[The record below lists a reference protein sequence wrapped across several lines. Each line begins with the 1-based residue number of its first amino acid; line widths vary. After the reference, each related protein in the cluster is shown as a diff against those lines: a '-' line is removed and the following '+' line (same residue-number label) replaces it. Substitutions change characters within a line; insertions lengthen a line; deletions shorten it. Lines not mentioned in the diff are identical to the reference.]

1 MSMEL
6 KFHPLGD
13 GAIVVTAG
21 DSISEESTAFVR
33 AIAERINQEKIRGVT
48 DVIQA
53 YVTVTVCYEA
63 EGGITY
69 KEMEKKLRE
78 ILSDISPAG
87 KEEGRIV
94 EIPVCYGGDFG
105 PDLAFVAEHN
115 GLTEEEVIRIHSG
128 NTYDVKMIGFAPGF
142 PFLGGMDE
150 RIAAPRRSSPR
161 LEIPARTVGIAG
173 AQTGVYPIGTPGG
186 WQLIGRTPVELFLP
200 DEEIPS
206 LLRPGDQVRFK
217 PISTDEY
224 EKMEADRHAY
234 Y

>member
-1 MSMEL
+1 MEL

-21 DSISEESTAFVR
+21 KLISKESTALVR
-33 AIAERINQEKIRGVT
+33 AIAEKITGSGIEGVT

-53 YVTVTVCYEA
+53 YVTVTVCYESD
-63 EGGITY
+63 GGMTY
-69 KEMEKKLRE
+69 EEMEKRLRGL
-78 ILSDISPAG
+78 LSGIRPAAG
-87 KEEGRIV
+87 GEGRIV

-105 PDLAFVAEHN
+105 PDLAFVAQHN
-115 GLTEEEVIRIHSG
+115 GLDEEEVVRIHTG

-150 RIAAPRRSSPR
+150 RIAAPRRPSPR

-186 WQLIGRTPVELFLP
+186 WQLIGRTPVDLFLP

-206 LLRPGDQVRFK
+206 LLRPGDRVRFRA
-217 PISTDEY
+217 ISPEEY
-224 EKMEADRHAY
+224 RQMEADCYAHH
-234 Y
+234 

>member
-1 MSMEL
+1 MEL

-13 GAIVVTAG
+13 QAIVVTAG
-21 DSISEESTAFVR
+21 ESISKESTALVR
-33 AIAERINQEKIRGVT
+33 AIAEKITDSEIPWVT

-53 YVTVTVCYEA
+53 YVTVTICYEA
-63 EGGITY
+63 DGGMTY
-69 KEMEKKLRE
+69 AEMEKRLQE
-78 ILSDISPAG
+78 LLSGIRPATEG
-87 KEEGRIV
+87 EGRTV

-105 PDLAFVAEHN
+105 PDLAFVAQHN
-115 GLTEEEVIRIHSG
+115 GLDEKEVVRIHSG

-150 RIAAPRRSSPR
+150 RIAAPRRPSPR

-186 WQLIGRTPVELFLP
+186 WQLIGRTPIDLFLP

-206 LLRPGDQVRFK
+206 LLRPGDRVRFR
-217 PISTDEY
+217 PVSPEEY
-224 EKMEADRHAY
+224 KQLEADRHADH
-234 Y
+234 